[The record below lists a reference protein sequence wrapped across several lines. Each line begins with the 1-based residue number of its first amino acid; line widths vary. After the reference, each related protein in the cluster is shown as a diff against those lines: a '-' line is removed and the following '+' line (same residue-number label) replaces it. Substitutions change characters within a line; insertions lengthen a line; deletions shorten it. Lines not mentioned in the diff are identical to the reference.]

1 MEEIDVNLLEITGL
15 SKIKAAN
22 VVKLLT
28 ERSWSNLNT
37 EDEDVKTRYT
47 SI

>member
-1 MEEIDVNLLEITGL
+1 MGEIDVNLLEITGL
-15 SKIKAAN
+15 SKIKAVN

-28 ERSWSNLNT
+28 ERSSSNLNT